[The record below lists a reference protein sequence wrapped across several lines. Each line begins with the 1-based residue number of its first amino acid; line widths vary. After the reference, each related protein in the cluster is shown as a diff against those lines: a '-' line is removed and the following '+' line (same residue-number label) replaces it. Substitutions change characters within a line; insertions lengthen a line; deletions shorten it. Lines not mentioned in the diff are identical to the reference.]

1 MEGIC
6 YCCGKPGHQSPDCRQ
21 KEKTPR
27 EEWEINKSQSHAGVA
42 SGSTVESKSQDGD
55 KSTASSITGTSDDGH
70 V

>member
-1 MEGIC
+1 MEGIFF
-6 YCCGKPGHQSPDCRQ
+6 CGKPCHQSPDCRH

-55 KSTASSITGTSDDGH
+55 KSTASSITGTLDYGH